1 MLASSLETNYT
12 VSIIGNAKQSNS
24 KPAALRELHMHGRPQ
39 TLYIFFFFFF
49 WIKDYTNI
57 ILLKHK
63 HYIKTKLYV

>member
-39 TLYIFFFFFF
+39 TLYIFFFFFLD
-49 WIKDYTNI
+49 KR
-57 ILLKHK
+57 LHK
-63 HYIKTKLYV
+63 HYIVKTQTLY